1 MPQKSGAE
9 HKGRCTA
16 AVKEM
21 RVQTVYKLLADAY
34 TNQQIFQ
41 FASENWD
48 VGSRMAENYIREARE
63 MLAEDCNLT
72 RQAYLAEVLA
82 RLRNYEQQ
90 ASKRGQLQ
98 VATNSVRLQ
107 AELVDET
114 QGIVTTELENLPAA
128 LFNRSAKTTSV
139 SGAGSLH
146 TTWSPP
152 KSRSCRKCCIV
163 S

>member
-1 MPQKSGAE
+1 MHRRSERDARADGLQALS
-9 HKGRCTA
+9 
-16 AVKEM
+16 
-21 RVQTVYKLLADAY
+21 DAY

-63 MLAEDCNLT
+63 MLAEDCKIT

-107 AELVDET
+107 AELVGLT
-114 QGIVTTELENLPAA
+114 FQGIVTTEIENLPCGTVQIKVCQDNICIWGWVSSHHLVPTKESQLQEVLHRELKREAA
-128 LFNRSAKTTSV
+128 A
-139 SGAGSLH
+139 A
-146 TTWSPP
+146 
-152 KSRSCRKCCIV
+152 
-163 S
+163 